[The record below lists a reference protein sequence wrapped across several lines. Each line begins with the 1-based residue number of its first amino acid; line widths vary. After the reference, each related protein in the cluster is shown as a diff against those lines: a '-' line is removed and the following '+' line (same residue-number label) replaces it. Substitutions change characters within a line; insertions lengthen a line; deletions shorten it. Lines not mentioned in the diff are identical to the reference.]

1 MTCPVRHD
9 RRTGMWLVTDP
20 DLVRAVLLDPEA
32 FSPANAL
39 TAYRPLSVRAL
50 RILASAGFALPPTL
64 ANNATSS
71 HRLIRRAVA
80 RFFGP
85 ARVRVAEPMVR
96 RLVAARLAEVRRALT
111 GGRQVDLVQA
121 VARDVPALVLL
132 ELLGLDGV
140 DLGALKRWSADS
152 LELFWGRPAAEE
164 QQRLARSAAQFYTW
178 LRARTVSARTSPSDD
193 LFGRLVTLGLADAEI
208 CGVAYFVLIAGQETT
223 SQLISAA
230 FHRLIADHVRW
241 RAIGRSPDLAAA
253 AVEEVLATTSPVTTW
268 RRVSTRDISLGSTR
282 VSAGAQLLLRLTG
295 TGGPSDLAFGVG
307 AHRCLGAGLARLEAR
322 IAIQETAARLPGLR
336 LCERQP
342 PVIDLLSFKAPGRV
356 LVTCRA

>member
-1 MTCPVRHD
+1 MSCPVRHD
-9 RRTGMWLVTDP
+9 RQTDMWLVTDP

-71 HRLIRRAVA
+71 HRVIRRSVA

-96 RLVAARLAEVRRALT
+96 RLVATRLAEVRRALT
-111 GGRQVDLVQA
+111 GGRRVDLVQA

-208 CGVAYFVLIAGQETT
+208 CE
-223 SQLISAA
+223 
-230 FHRLIADHVRW
+230 
-241 RAIGRSPDLAAA
+241 IGR
-253 AVEEVLATTSPVTTW
+253 
-268 RRVSTRDISLGSTR
+268 
-282 VSAGAQLLLRLTG
+282 
-295 TGGPSDLAFGVG
+295 
-307 AHRCLGAGLARLEAR
+307 AH
-322 IAIQETAARLPGLR
+322 
-336 LCERQP
+336 
-342 PVIDLLSFKAPGRV
+342 V
-356 LVTCRA
+356 